1 MALVPNQLHIA
12 NGASTVDILIGGGS
26 ENFINSSGSFVVNA
40 SQSLTLKGYDA
51 NFNVGGN
58 FGVGNADGTQIYR
71 LPNPNVQFPTQS
83 QVIVFNSDGTS
94 QFADQASPPSGSSY
108 VYTPMTQNLAAAQY
122 NISNVG
128 KLSVEKPVQAG
139 QDQTI
144 ASLEVVLNEAK
155 FTSEAGIGGFTFDKP
170 VSAPDV
176 SSLTYSLETVGAE
189 SSANAGEIATLQGQ
203 VSTLEQ
209 KVADLSTVIL
219 NLTGIV
225 IP

>member
-1 MALVPNQLHIA
+1 MAFVPNQLHIA

-26 ENFINSSGSFVVNA
+26 ENFINSSGSLKVDVV
-40 SQSLTLKGYDA
+40 QSLTLKAYDA

-83 QVIVFNSDGTS
+83 QVMVFASDGTS
-94 QFADQASPPSGSSY
+94 TFETLAIPQNVAYNPAQAN
-108 VYTPMTQNLAAAQY
+108 QNMAQY
-122 NISNVG
+122 NVSNIAV
-128 KLSVEKPVQAG
+128 LSVEKPVAAG
-139 QDQTI
+139 QDQTK
-144 ASLEVVLNEAK
+144 ASLEVVANEAK

-189 SSANAGEIATLQGQ
+189 SSANAADIATLQGQ

-209 KVADLSTVIL
+209 KVADLSAVIL

>member
-1 MALVPNQLHIA
+1 MAFVPNQLHIA

-26 ENFINSSGSFVVNA
+26 ENFINSSGSLKLDVA
-40 SQSLTLKGYDA
+40 QSLTLKAYDA

-71 LPNPNVQFPTQS
+71 LPNPNTNFPSQS
-83 QVIVFNSDGTS
+83 QVMVFASDGTS
-94 QFADQASPPSGSSY
+94 TFETLAIPENVAYNPAQAN
-108 VYTPMTQNLAAAQY
+108 QNMAQY
-122 NISNVG
+122 NVSNIAV
-128 KLSVEKPVQAG
+128 LSVEKPVAAG
-139 QDQTI
+139 QDQKK
-144 ASLEVVLNEAK
+144 ASLEVVSNEAK

-176 SSLTYSLETVGAE
+176 SSLTYSLETVGGDVATN
-189 SSANAGEIATLQGQ
+189 SNDIATLQ
-203 VSTLEQ
+203 Q
-209 KVADLSTVIL
+209 KVADLSAVIL

>member
-1 MALVPNQLHIA
+1 MAFVPNQLHLV

-26 ENFINSSGSFVVNA
+26 ENFINSSGSLKVDA
-40 SQSLTLKGYDA
+40 AQSLTLKAYDA

-71 LPNPNVQFPTQS
+71 LPNPNLQFPVQN
-83 QVIVFNSDGTS
+83 QLMVFNSDGTS
-94 QFADQASPPSGSSY
+94 QFSTLAIPENVAYNPAQAN
-108 VYTPMTQNLAAAQY
+108 QNMAQY
-122 NISNVG
+122 NVSNVG
-128 KLSVEKPVQAG
+128 KLSVEKPVGTG
-139 QDQTI
+139 QPLTV
-144 ASLEVVLNEAK
+144 ASLEVVSNEAK

-189 SSANAGEIATLQGQ
+189 SASNAAEIVTLQ
-203 VSTLEQ
+203 Q
-209 KVADLSTVIL
+209 KIADISTVL
-219 NLTGIV
+219 FNAFGIT

>member
-1 MALVPNQLHIA
+1 MAFVPNQLHIA

-26 ENFINSSGSFVVNA
+26 ENFINSSGSLKLDVA
-40 SQSLTLKGYDA
+40 QSLTLKSYDA

-83 QVIVFNSDGTS
+83 QVMVFASDGTS
-94 QFADQASPPSGSSY
+94 TFETLAIPQNVAFNPAQAN
-108 VYTPMTQNLAAAQY
+108 QNMAQY
-122 NISNVG
+122 NVSNIAV
-128 KLSVEKPVQAG
+128 LSVEKPVAAG
-139 QDQTI
+139 QDQTK
-144 ASLEVVLNEAK
+144 ASLEVVGNEAK

-176 SSLTYSLETVGAE
+176 SSASYSLETVGGDVATN
-189 SSANAGEIATLQGQ
+189 SNDIATLQ
-203 VSTLEQ
+203 Q
-209 KVADLSTVIL
+209 KVADLSAVIL